1 MQTKKSLFTRR
12 GFWITLIILSAL
24 GFAGYYAYPLLA
36 APAEEAADETPI
48 QTAVARQG
56 DLVTFASGSGTIVAP
71 AEISIGFD
79 ESGVLANLSIRAGD
93 QVEAGQAI
101 ALLKTYNTE
110 EEIALAI
117 SNSEI
122 AVLNAQNALDEFYET
137 WETDVA
143 SALQAVANAQQTLE
157 DAEVAFRRT
166 GLTAS
171 QSTIDT
177 EYADMVL
184 AEDALVKAEENFEPF
199 SSRPEDDLERARLQS
214 ELSAAQQAYDNAVAN
229 YNAAISTS
237 DETEQAVAEA
247 DLALANAQ
255 LADAQRQYE
264 RIKDG
269 PDPDDVALAEAQ
281 LENAQLQLFVDQQK
295 QAYLDLL
302 APMDGTV
309 LDISADVGEALTTNA
324 FITLAD
330 LSRPLLEIY
339 LDETDLDKVAVGF
352 EVEVIFDAFPNDVFK
367 GHITEVDPSL
377 YESSN
382 VTAVKALVTLDT
394 DSFAKP
400 QTLPIG
406 LNASVDVIG
415 GRAENVVLVPV
426 EALRELSPGEFA
438 VFVMENDQ
446 PKLRMVEVGLVD
458 FTSAEIVSGLEAGD
472 IVTTGI
478 VETNQ

>member
-1 MQTKKSLFTRR
+1 MQKKKSLFNRR
-12 GFWITLIILSAL
+12 GFWITTVILGVL
-24 GFAGYYAYPLLA
+24 VIGGYYAYPLLA
-36 APAEEAADETPI
+36 APEVEATNESEI

-56 DLVTFASGSGTIVAP
+56 DLVIFASGTGNIVAP
-71 AEISIGFD
+71 AEISIGFE
-79 ESGVLANLSIRAGD
+79 ESGVLADLSIRVGD
-93 QVEAGQAI
+93 LVETDQAI
-101 ALLKTYNTE
+101 ALLKTYNSE

-122 AVLNAQNALDEFYET
+122 SVLNAQNALDEIHET

-143 SALQAVANAQQTLE
+143 IALQAIANAQQTLE

-177 EYADMVL
+177 EYADMIMSQ
-184 AEDALVKAEENFEPF
+184 AALEKAEENFEPVAG
-199 SSRPEDDLERARLQS
+199 RPEEDLERARLQS
-214 ELSAAQQAYDNAVAN
+214 ELSTAQQAYDNAVAN

-255 LADAQRQYE
+255 LADAQRAYE

-269 PDPDDVALAEAQ
+269 PDADEITLVEAQ
-281 LENAQLQLFVDQQK
+281 LENAQLQLVLDQQK
-295 QAYLDLL
+295 QAYLELL
-302 APMDGTV
+302 APLDGTV
-309 LDISADVGEALTTNA
+309 LDISADVGEALSTNA
-324 FITLAD
+324 FVTLAD
-330 LSRPLLEIY
+330 LSQPLLEVY

-352 EVEVIFDAFPNDVFK
+352 EVEVIFDAFPNDVFL

-382 VTAVKALVTLDT
+382 VTAVKALVALDSA
-394 DSFAKP
+394 SFAKP

-406 LNASVDVIG
+406 LNASVDVVG
-415 GRAENVVLVPV
+415 GRAEDVVLVPV

-438 VFVMENDQ
+438 VFVMENDE
-446 PKLRMVEVGLVD
+446 PKLRIVEVGLVD
-458 FTSAEIVSGLEAGD
+458 FTSAEIISGLEAGE

-478 VETNQ
+478 VDTE

>member
-1 MQTKKSLFTRR
+1 MHKKKSLFRR
-12 GFWITLIILSAL
+12 KGFWIMAIILGVL
-24 GFAGYYAYPLLA
+24 GTGGYYAYPMFTA
-36 APAEEAADETPI
+36 TEVEAADDTPV

-56 DLVTFASGSGTIVAP
+56 DLVIFASGSGTIVAP

-79 ESGVLANLSIRAGD
+79 ESGVLAELSLGVGD
-93 QVEAGQAI
+93 WVEAGQAI
-101 ALLKTYNTE
+101 AVLKTYNSE

-117 SNSEI
+117 SNAEI
-122 AVLNAQNALDEFYET
+122 AILNAQITLDEIYET

-143 SALQAVANAQQTLE
+143 SALQAVANSQQAVE

-177 EYADMVL
+177 EYADMIL
-184 AEDALVKAEENFEPF
+184 AQDALEKAEENFEPV
-199 SSRPEDDLERARLQS
+199 SNRPEDNLERARLQS

-237 DETEQAVAEA
+237 DDTEQAIAEA

-255 LADAQRQYE
+255 IADAQRAYE
-264 RIKDG
+264 RIKNG
-269 PDPDDVALAEAQ
+269 PDPDEITLAEAQ
-281 LENAQLQLFVDQQK
+281 LENAQLQLVLDQQMR
-295 QAYLDLL
+295 AYLDLH
-302 APMDGTV
+302 APIDGTV
-309 LDISADVGEALTTNA
+309 LEITADVGEALGTNA

-330 LSRPLLEIY
+330 LSQPLLEVY

-352 EVEVIFDAFPNDVFK
+352 EVEIIFDAFPNDLFQ
-367 GHITEVDPSL
+367 GRIIEVDPTL
-377 YESSN
+377 FESSN
-382 VTAVKALVTLDT
+382 VTAVRALVSLDP

-400 QTLPIG
+400 VTLPIG
-406 LNASVDVIG
+406 LNASVDVVG
-415 GRAENVVLVPV
+415 GRAEDAVLVPV

-438 VFVMENDQ
+438 VFVMVDGE
-446 PKLRMVEVGLVD
+446 PELRIVEVGLVD
-458 FTSAEIVSGLEAGD
+458 FTSAEIISGVAAGE

-478 VETNQ
+478 VETE